1 MRAFAAFA
9 LALILGSAPAPLAA
23 QFERRYEVGLFGAM
37 TKYDKT
43 FGLDDKIGGGVRFA
57 YAFSSAIS
65 LEIEA
70 LFQPPHTI
78 APSTQIE
85 PIIGGGS
92 LIVNALN
99 ADRMAF
105 YVLGGYSRLDFGG
118 TNPYRFTDGAAH
130 GGAGVRFFFSDNVAL
145 RVEARGLYTPE
156 THGAFG
162 QKNATHLLGSIGL
175 AMFQADAAPA
185 ADADRDGVGDRRDTC
200 PDTPLGASVDKQ
212 GCPSDADTDGVFNG
226 IDRCPDTPSGATVDA
241 TGCPHDQDGDRVLDG
256 LDQCPNTPAG
266 ISVDAQGCPPDED
279 GDTVYDGVDRCPATP
294 RGATVDTAG
303 CPIDSDQ
310 DAVWDGLDKCPATPV
325 GAVVDV
331 TGCPSDADLDGVF
344 DGIDRCPNTA
354 PGTSVD
360 AVGCPADSDRDGVPD
375 PLDRCPNTPPGTAV
389 DANGCPS
396 ARDTDRDGVIDPQ
409 DRCPGTP
416 LGSRVDQF
424 GCLVLF
430 EERVQAPG
438 DTAPAPARPTL
449 ILSGVNFQSGR
460 SVLTTASYRV
470 LEQVAASLIAN
481 PEIRIEIA
489 GYTDS
494 TGSAAMN
501 LRLSNARALAVR
513 AYLARRGVSPPR
525 MEARGYGASGYIA
538 PNATLE
544 GRAMNRRVE
553 LHKLP

>member
-1 MRAFAAFA
+1 MKALAAVT
-9 LALILGSAPAPLAA
+9 LALIIAATPLAA
-23 QFERRYEVGLFGAM
+23 QFERRYEVGLFGAF

-43 FGLDDKIGGGVRFA
+43 FGLDDKLGGGVRFA
-57 YAFSSAIS
+57 YAFGSSVS
-65 LEIEA
+65 LEVEA
-70 LFQPPHTI
+70 LFQSPHTI
-78 APSTQIE
+78 APGTQIE

-92 LIVNALN
+92 IVVNALN
-99 ADRMAF
+99 ADRMAV
-105 YVLGGYSRLDFGG
+105 YVLAGYSRLDFGG
-118 TNPYRFTDGAAH
+118 TNPYRFTDGAVH
-130 GGAGVRFFFSDNVAL
+130 GGAGIRFFFSDNVAL
-145 RVEARGLYTPE
+145 RVEARGLHTPE
-156 THGAFG
+156 TDGAFG

-175 AMFQADAAPA
+175 AMFQADATPA
-185 ADADRDGVGDRRDTC
+185 GDADRDRVADRRDTC
-200 PDTPLGASVDKQ
+200 PDTPFGASVDKQ

-226 IDRCPDTPSGATVDA
+226 IDGCPDTPSGATVDA

-266 ISVDAQGCPPDED
+266 ISVDARGCPPDED

-294 RGATVDTAG
+294 RGATVDLAG

-310 DAVWDGLDKCPATPV
+310 DAVWDGLDKCPATPT

-331 TGCPSDADLDGVF
+331 TGCPSDADGDGVF

-354 PGTSVD
+354 PGTPVD
-360 AVGCPADSDRDGVPD
+360 AAGCPADSDRDGVPD
-375 PLDRCPNTPPGTAV
+375 PLDRCPNTPLGTAV

-416 LGSRVDQF
+416 AGSRVDQF
-424 GCLVLF
+424 GCLILF
-430 EERVQAPG
+430 EERVPATPG
-438 DTAPAPARPTL
+438 DTTTAPPRPTL
-449 ILSGVNFQSGR
+449 ILRGVNFQSGR
-460 SVLTTASYRV
+460 SVLTTASYQV

-494 TGSAAMN
+494 TGSAAAN

-513 AYLARRGVSPPR
+513 AYLARRGVAPSR
-525 MEARGYGASGYIA
+525 MEAKGYGASGYIA
-538 PNATLE
+538 PNATPA
-544 GRAMNRRVE
+544 GRAQNRRVE